1 MPKLTEEPPV
11 LDTMEGLV
19 QTAARMEQEAIEGY
33 EALRDRMCA
42 EGRPELVPVFERL
55 IAEERS
61 HLSEVTGWSK
71 ASGVEVT
78 GNAAGLSSPPDLFD
92 PEGADLIPAEAL
104 SAYRAFSIAV
114 RNEERAFEFWSY
126 VAGRAPSSEIRQA
139 AERMAGEELGHVA
152 TLRRER
158 RLAFH
163 RARQDAASGADPTL
177 EDLERRLHQQLLGLG
192 DLADL
197 RELTRFVKD
206 AKERLARCRDL
217 HVACKP
223 NIDGFS
229 PAAFERPAVLCGIVL
244 DCYLDLMAR
253 EKNEDVLVF
262 AQEAAS
268 QLVQCLLFLR
278 ELPPRA

>member
-11 LDTMEGLV
+11 LDTMEGLM

-33 EALRDRMCA
+33 EALRDRMSA
-42 EGRPELVPVFERL
+42 EGRAELVAVFERL

-61 HLSEVTGWSK
+61 HLSEVANWSR
-71 ASGVEVT
+71 ASGIEAAET
-78 GNAAGLSSPPDLFD
+78 AAGISSLPDLFD

-126 VAGRAPSSEIRQA
+126 VAGRAPSPEIRQA
-139 AERMAGEELGHVA
+139 AERMAREELGHIA

-163 RARQDAASGADPTL
+163 RARQAASPGAGPTL
-177 EDLERRLHQQLLGLG
+177 EDLERRLHRQLLGLG
-192 DLADL
+192 DIADL
-197 RELTRFVKD
+197 KELSRFAHD
-206 AKERLARCRDL
+206 ARERLARCYDL
-217 HVACKP
+217 GVVCWP

-253 EKNEDVLVF
+253 EKDENILVF
-262 AQEAAS
+262 AQDAAS
-268 QLVQCLLFLR
+268 ELVRCLLFLR
-278 ELPPRA
+278 GLPPQP

>member
-1 MPKLTEEPPV
+1 M
-11 LDTMEGLV
+11 

-33 EALRDRMCA
+33 QALRDRMII

-55 IAEERS
+55 IAEEQS
-61 HLSEVTGWSK
+61 HLSEVTVWSK
-71 ASGVEVT
+71 ACGVEGRTVPS
-78 GNAAGLSSPPDLFD
+78 APPDLFD
-92 PEGADLIPAEAL
+92 PEGADLVPADAL

-126 VAGRAPSSEIRQA
+126 VAGRAPSSEIRKA
-139 AERMAGEELGHVA
+139 AERMAGEELGHIA

-163 RARQDAASGADPTL
+163 RARQVPASGTEPML

-192 DLADL
+192 DVADL
-197 RELTRFVKD
+197 HERTRLAHD
-206 AKERLARCRDL
+206 AKERLARYHDLRVVCR
-217 HVACKP
+217 P
-223 NIDGFS
+223 NTDGFS
-229 PAAFERPAVLCGIVL
+229 PAAFDRPAVLCGIVL

-278 ELPPRA
+278 GLPSQV

>member
-1 MPKLTEEPPV
+1 
-11 LDTMEGLV
+11 
-19 QTAARMEQEAIEGY
+19 
-33 EALRDRMCA
+33 
-42 EGRPELVPVFERL
+42 
-55 IAEERS
+55 
-61 HLSEVTGWSK
+61 
-71 ASGVEVT
+71 
-78 GNAAGLSSPPDLFD
+78 
-92 PEGADLIPAEAL
+92 
-104 SAYRAFSIAV
+104 
-114 RNEERAFEFWSY
+114 
-126 VAGRAPSSEIRQA
+126 
-139 AERMAGEELGHVA
+139 MAGEELGHIA

-158 RLAFH
+158 RLVFH
-163 RARQDAASGADPTL
+163 RARQDAASGADPML
-177 EDLERRLHQQLLGLG
+177 EDLECRLHQQLLSLG

-197 RELTRFVKD
+197 RELTRFAQD

-217 HVACKP
+217 RVACKP

-278 ELPPRA
+278 GLPPRA

>member
-11 LDTMEGLV
+11 LDTMEGLM
-19 QTAARMEQEAIEGY
+19 QTAARMEQEAIKGY
-33 EALRDRMCA
+33 EALRDRMSA
-42 EGRPELVPVFERL
+42 EGRPELIPVFERL

-61 HLSEVTGWSK
+61 HLSEVANWSR
-71 ASGVEVT
+71 ASGIEPAGTT
-78 GNAAGLSSPPDLFD
+78 GFPSPPDLFD

-126 VAGRAPSSEIRQA
+126 VAGRAPSPEIRQA
-139 AERMAGEELGHVA
+139 AERMAREELGHIA

-163 RARQDAASGADPTL
+163 RARQAASPAGGLTL
-177 EDLERRLHQQLLGLG
+177 EDLERRLHRQLLGLG
-192 DLADL
+192 DIADSG
-197 RELTRFVKD
+197 ELSRFAHD
-206 AKERLARCRDL
+206 ARGRLARCYELGVVCR
-217 HVACKP
+217 P

-253 EKNEDVLVF
+253 EKDENVLVF
-262 AQEAAS
+262 AQDAAS
-268 QLVQCLLFLR
+268 QLVRCFLFLR
-278 ELPPRA
+278 GLPPQP